1 MTSGLAPT
9 EFTLR
14 RETDWSGLYHDEPNS
29 YLLVKPFAFDL
40 LAVRRAFSFVRLPFR
55 AYNVR
60 VRVRGG
66 EETLYQGIG
75 WTNVERLALSW
86 GRQVGGQNGWAG
98 SDQAK
103 DVFTT
108 AHGEKTGNAPFTES
122 EQRQIAAQFQDIE
135 KYLKE
140 ELNLPREQIARIEEK
155 LDEVA
160 EASKRMGRKDWLVFF
175 LGTITALIITATV
188 AAPVGE
194 HIFTMAIHGLAH
206 LFTGGNEPPQ
216 IPPRVIT

>member
-1 MTSGLAPT
+1 VTQLFQVARASGLSAT

-14 RETDWSGLYHDEPNS
+14 REIDWSGIYHEESASHVLVSPLALNS
-29 YLLVKPFAFDL
+29 
-40 LAVRRAFSFVRLPFR
+40 LAWSP
-55 AYNVR
+55 AYNVK
-60 VRVRGG
+60 VMVGG
-66 EETLYQGIG
+66 RRETLHQGIG
-75 WTNVERLALSW
+75 WISVERLVLSW
-86 GRQVGGQNGWAG
+86 GKQVVRWNVWTG

-103 DVFTT
+103 DAFTA
-108 AHGEKTGNAPFTES
+108 AHGEETGNAPFTES
-122 EQRQIAAQFQDIE
+122 EQRQIAAQFQDIK

-140 ELNLPREQIARIEEK
+140 ELSLPKEQVLRIEEK

-160 EASKRMGRKDWLVFF
+160 EASKRMDRKDWLVYL

-194 HIFTMAIHGLAH
+194 HIFTMAFHGLAH
-206 LFTGGNEPPQ
+206 LFTGGNGPPPQ